1 MMKKPDHSSDRVIV
15 IGAGI
20 GGLAAALPLVHR
32 GFDVTLLEQHGAPGG
47 KMRQV
52 NGVDA
57 GPTVLTMLDVFEAV
71 FDEVGEALQDHVS
84 LIPQPILARHWWPDS
99 GPLDLFPNQTQSAD
113 AIEAFAGPTART
125 EFTNFAQRAARLF
138 DGFRDPMMLRPEPRL
153 SALTLH
159 VLRNPRLIQ
168 DMGVGQT
175 LGHLLKNS
183 FTDPRL
189 RQLFGRYATYVGGSP
204 DRSPALLSLIW
215 RAEEHGVWRVEGGMH
230 RLAAALA
237 EMAEGLGAEVRY
249 ATPAA
254 RIERQGGRAA
264 AVVTGDGK
272 RIAADEIV
280 FAGDPRALALGLL
293 GPGVAEAVPRRA
305 VEPRSLSARVW
316 SFASNP
322 RGADL
327 LHHNVFFG
335 ADNRSEFGPI
345 AAGRPPVDPTLY
357 ICAEDRGANSTP
369 PAIER
374 FEIIENAA
382 PVGGATEEAAT
393 CRTRVFRTLSQ
404 RGLSFDPEPGLD
416 ALTTPEG
423 FETLF
428 PGSAGSLYGL
438 SPHGPTAALKRPRA
452 RTVVP
457 GLFLAGGGA
466 HPGAGVPMATL
477 SGRHAAET
485 ITSDRISTSGSR
497 RTVMPGGISTG
508 SPTTAPA
515 RSRSSPS

>member
-1 MMKKPDHSSDRVIV
+1 MSEARFHTVV
-15 IGAGI
+15 IGAGF
-20 GGLAAALPLVHR
+20 GGLATALRLAAAGGR
-32 GFDVTLLEQHGAPGG
+32 VTVLEAADAPGG
-47 KMRQV
+47 KARAV
-52 NGVDA
+52 PSAAGPVDA
-57 GPTVLTMLDVFEAV
+57 GPTVLTMRWI
-71 FDEVGEALQDHVS
+71 FDDLAGIAGVRLEDHVT
-84 LIPQPILARHWWPDS
+84 LTPEPVVARHWWPDGS
-99 GPLDLFPNQTQSAD
+99 QLDLHVDPEASAA
-113 AIEAFAGPTART
+113 AIRDFAGPGEEAAFRT
-125 EFTNFAQRAARLF
+125 FRAETETLF
-138 DGFRDPMMLRPEPRL
+138 ETFRSPMMEARAPRL
-153 SALTLH
+153 SALAGAALSRPGIWPALMPWATMA
-159 VLRNPRLIQ
+159 RRLARRF
-168 DMGVGQT
+168 G
-175 LGHLLKNS
+175 
-183 FTDPRL
+183 DPRL

-204 DRSPALLSLIW
+204 YASPALLSLIW

-316 SFASNP
+316 SFASTP

-345 AAGRPPVDPTLY
+345 AAGRPPGDPTLY

-369 PAIER
+369 PALER

-497 RTVMPGGISTG
+497 RTAMPGGISTG